1 MKRTKKRLSLVF
13 AALDDGVGVSVG
25 TAGVSFSSVSVALDG
40 GVGVGTA
47 GVSFS
52 SVSVALDGVGVGA
65 GGDSFSLKSLMLHVK
80 GPHRG
85 NYVGADFCKLSASF
99 ITTDIPSS

>member
-1 MKRTKKRLSLVF
+1 MKSIKKRLSLIFV
-13 AALDDGVGVSVG
+13 ALDDGVGVSVG
-25 TAGVSFSSVSVALDG
+25 A
-40 GVGVGTA
+40 A

-52 SVSVALDGVGVGA
+52 SVSVALDGVGVSVGVCA
-65 GGDSFSLKSLMLHVK
+65 GGDSFSLKSVMFHVK

-85 NYVGADFCKLSASF
+85 NSVGADFCKLSASF

>member
-1 MKRTKKRLSLVF
+1 MKSIKKRLSLIFV
-13 AALDDGVGVSVG
+13 ALDDGVGVSVG
-25 TAGVSFSSVSVALDG
+25 A
-40 GVGVGTA
+40 A

-65 GGDSFSLKSLMLHVK
+65 GGDSFSLKSVMFHVK

-85 NYVGADFCKLSASF
+85 NVVGADFCKLSASF